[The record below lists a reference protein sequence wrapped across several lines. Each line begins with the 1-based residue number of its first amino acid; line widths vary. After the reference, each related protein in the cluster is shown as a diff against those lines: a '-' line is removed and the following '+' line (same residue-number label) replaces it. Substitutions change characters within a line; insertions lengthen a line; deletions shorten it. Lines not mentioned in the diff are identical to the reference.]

1 MTTLANTRG
10 APSRAT
16 PGRAANPRPRRPGPA
31 RPPGPGRG
39 RPDRARGRAG
49 RLAGR
54 LARDPGA
61 AVDPASPR
69 DRGRTGP
76 DDRGFADGAALA
88 APEAWTLLDG
98 AFDDAN
104 EDLAT
109 FVRLAR
115 ETASLPGSWASW
127 DTGEAT

>member
-1 MTTLANTRG
+1 MTIDQGEPQRSVLIDA
-10 APSRAT
+10 RALSSCRHRLRLET
-16 PGRAANPRPRRPGPA
+16 ANPA
-31 RPPGPGRG
+31 
-39 RPDRARGRAG
+39 
-49 RLAGR
+49 
-54 LARDPGA
+54 
-61 AVDPASPR
+61 
-69 DRGRTGP
+69 
-76 DDRGFADGAALA
+76 AALA